1 MPAENI
7 YVESLTIHVR
17 SRGSSVSIG
26 YGLDDRGSVPDR
38 GNDRIFSLRNRL
50 QTDSGVHPASL
61 IKMATGVK
69 AAGV

>member
-38 GNDRIFSLRNRL
+38 GNDRIFFSSPPRPDWLWGPLILLTSGYRGLFLR
-50 QTDSGVHPASL
+50 G
-61 IKMATGVK
+61 
-69 AAGV
+69 